1 MFLRRVTRRNFLREL
16 HLISSVLRRL
26 VSPVIFLDTEFPGT
40 IHRPTKHHAALSPA
54 ERYALIRANVDDLR
68 PIQVGLTLSDSCTG
82 GVDYFT
88 WEFDLCDFDPRRH
101 PHAPESIALLE
112 SSGMDFDRLRREGVP
127 STWLARL
134 LFDVGLI
141 GSGLSATWVAFQGGY
156 DFGFLMKMVTRVTMP
171 PWGPPASLPATLA
184 DFLGLASLERVAAQL
199 GVERTAG
206 KNHQAGS
213 DSLLTCKVFFRMKEI
228 YFHGRDDKAAASD
241 QDKAAGDLV
250 SYEGVLAEL
259 ETDVCS
265 PPLIQFVH
273 RRPAVP
279 GFSYSAPYLLIL
291 IKFEHI
297 HIYV

>member
-1 MFLRRVTRRNFLREL
+1 MSLRRVTRRNFLREL

-40 IHRPTKHHAALSPA
+40 IHRPAKHHAGISPA
-54 ERYALIRANVDDLR
+54 ERYALMRANVDDLR
-68 PIQVGLTLSDSCTG
+68 PIQVGLTLSDS
-82 GVDYFT
+82 FT

-101 PHAPESIALLE
+101 PHAPESVALLE

-141 GSGLSATWVAFQGGY
+141 GGGLSATWVAFQGGY
-156 DFGFLMKMVTRVTMP
+156 DFGFLMKMVTR
-171 PWGPPASLPATLA
+171 SLPATLG
-184 DFLGLASLERVAAQL
+184 DFLGLARGWFGKKIYDIKCLMGGCHGLYGGLERVAAQL

-213 DSLLTCKVFFRMKEI
+213 DSLLTCKVFFRMKEV
-228 YFHGRDDKAAASD
+228 YFHGRDDKAAASN
-241 QDKAAGDLV
+241 QDKAADDLV
-250 SYEGVLAEL
+250 SYEGVLARL
-259 ETDVCS
+259 EADVCS

-273 RRPAVP
+273 CLAVP
-279 GFSYSAPYLLIL
+279 GFSYVLP
-291 IKFEHI
+291 HI
-297 HIYV
+297 CSF

>member
-68 PIQVGLTLSDSCTG
+68 PIQVGLTLSD
-82 GVDYFT
+82 T

-156 DFGFLMKMVTRVTMP
+156 DFGFLMKMVTR
-171 PWGPPASLPATLA
+171 SLPATLA
-184 DFLGLASLERVAAQL
+184 DFLGLARGWFGSKIYDVKCLMRGCHGLYGGLERVAAQL

-213 DSLLTCKVFFRMKEI
+213 DSLLTCKIFFRMKEI
-228 YFHGRDDKAAASD
+228 YFHGRDDKAATSD

-250 SYEGVLAEL
+250 SYEGVLAGL

-273 RRPAVP
+273 RPVVP
-279 GFSYSAPYLLIL
+279 GFSYVLP
-291 IKFEHI
+291 HI
-297 HIYV
+297 CSF